1 MTRKTTQLP
10 KANPGDYARWR
21 EEFEDG
27 PYVRGV
33 LAKFAPPE
41 AELIRSLLFAVHLG
55 PRQLTREQ
63 VRRIWPN
70 SVRSDGT
77 TREGLK
83 TRINLTDYVILLLAA
98 RLKDKTRCVNEDI
111 ATLLTAAGI
120 PGGRPGTSGW
130 TAEAIKKKKRRA
142 TNDKNS
148 FLVSNV
154 GPRFQLRR
162 SILSLAIAR
171 QPE

>member
-10 KANPGDYARWR
+10 KVNPGDYDRWR
-21 EEFEDG
+21 KQFDLEPLVG
-27 PYVRGV
+27 TVM
-33 LAKFAPPE
+33 AKFDPLE
-41 AELIRSLLFAVHLG
+41 AEHILTLLFGAHIG

-63 VRRIWPN
+63 VARIWPN
-70 SVRSDGT
+70 AVRSDGT

-83 TRINLTDYVILLLAA
+83 TRINLLDYVVLVLAA
-98 RLKDKTRCVNEDI
+98 RLKDKTRRINEDV

-120 PGGRPGTSGW
+120 PGGRPDTSGW

-142 TNDKNS
+142 TNHKNS

-162 SILSLAIAR
+162 LILSLAIAR
-171 QPE
+171 EPQ